1 MMMVFLAMIGVDDK
15 RYLFHIGFEP
25 NKDFM
30 IDWIVYEES
39 RMTLRILA

>member
-1 MMMVFLAMIGVDDK
+1 MMMVFLAMNEVDDK

-25 NKDFM
+25 HQDVMNN
-30 IDWIVYEES
+30 WIVYEES